1 MSSTPEPL
9 RPTFPASGHRS
20 AWQAL
25 SVPVFEL
32 VSDGT
37 IVFANHAAEAHWD
50 LSHVDFGMSQF
61 ATLVDEQDLIS
72 ITGLDS
78 IFASLPTTF
87 NTRLK
92 SRSGSAQL
100 MTFTAQSL
108 ETSDTV
114 LLIGHPSAEIL
125 ELASSTSRELS
136 KATNEISDLEVRVFK
151 QTAKLASESD
161 KRAQAEEKARL
172 EAESKISLVSS
183 AIHHLNNPLNHIEG
197 SRAGLESQIEIIRST
212 ITHLLQTEDDDPAA
226 QALLHKF
233 NEEFESTLFNIA
245 TIRDAASRITNT
257 VDLLRVVSGVDGWAK
272 TPTTV
277 GAVCEIG
284 SNRLTGPVL
293 MQLMKLNK
301 EFGSTR
307 LLGHPSLY
315 AHAIDRIESS
325 LGAKKLSSSGLG
337 VAENDTTCHLI
348 WHSITSKQSGS
359 DNTPVDA
366 MELKALFAD
375 TIKEIEYLLSQYGVS
390 LKPLGSE
397 LHLVLP
403 RPSY

>member
-37 IVFANHAAEAHWD
+37 IVFANHAAEEHWD
-50 LSHVDFGMSQF
+50 LSHVDFGMSPF

-72 ITGLDS
+72 ITGIDS
-78 IFASLPTTF
+78 IFAALPTTF

-125 ELASSTSRELS
+125 ALASSTSRELS

-172 EAESKISLVSS
+172 EAESKIQLGQLPRFTIST
-183 AIHHLNNPLNHIEG
+183 
-197 SRAGLESQIEIIRST
+197 IRS
-212 ITHLLQTEDDDPAA
+212 IIS
-226 QALLHKF
+226 KG
-233 NEEFESTLFNIA
+233 
-245 TIRDAASRITNT
+245 R
-257 VDLLRVVSGVDGWAK
+257 
-272 TPTTV
+272 
-277 GAVCEIG
+277 
-284 SNRLTGPVL
+284 
-293 MQLMKLNK
+293 
-301 EFGSTR
+301 
-307 LLGHPSLY
+307 
-315 AHAIDRIESS
+315 
-325 LGAKKLSSSGLG
+325 GL
-337 VAENDTTCHLI
+337 A
-348 WHSITSKQSGS
+348 
-359 DNTPVDA
+359 
-366 MELKALFAD
+366 
-375 TIKEIEYLLSQYGVS
+375 
-390 LKPLGSE
+390 
-397 LHLVLP
+397 
-403 RPSY
+403 